1 MARLLD
7 LNLQCVPPRA
17 LPRWPRRSPLP
28 GQPRH
33 TMCVRALPETGA
45 GREGRH
51 GAGVS
56 VGRAFCREKQDE
68 EQTRG
73 DSKGERGHVEQEA
86 QPADH

>member
-17 LPRWPRRSPLP
+17 LPSWLKRSLLP
-28 GQPRH
+28 GSPEIP
-33 TMCVRALPETGA
+33 CGSDPPETGA

-56 VGRAFCREKQDE
+56 VGRAVCRGKQDE

-73 DSKGERGHVEQEA
+73 DSKGEGTCGAGGATKRA
-86 QPADH
+86 C